1 MNLIKLIR
9 LNRKLLV
16 VFLIYCASL
25 FIFAFIYNEQY
36 VNNSDSFAFN
46 ADVLKAQKEASNEAI
61 NLTKAQT
68 QQALGQQ
75 QTELLAFSQLSQ
87 MLKPED
93 TVNITY
99 LRSPTTLAVTPSAE
113 IRTSDYRFVFHP
125 GLQLNV
131 QLMYFSIS
139 VDSYDKDGKELG
151 SQEVPDY
158 LTAKFPERGWQYQYL
173 IAGVTHQLQAVLT
186 QTQQHLTS
194 LETTNSEVWTY
205 WDFFYFSTVTQTT
218 VGYGDMLPNRTAV
231 RITVIFQVLFGI
243 LFLVVVINLSVS
255 EITKPVRVADDRK

>member
-1 MNLIKLIR
+1 
-9 LNRKLLV
+9 
-16 VFLIYCASL
+16 
-25 FIFAFIYNEQY
+25 
-36 VNNSDSFAFN
+36 
-46 ADVLKAQKEASNEAI
+46 
-61 NLTKAQT
+61 
-68 QQALGQQ
+68 
-75 QTELLAFSQLSQ
+75 

-139 VDSYDKDGKELG
+139 AHTTRTEKRLG

-158 LTAKFPERGWQYQYL
+158 LRAKFPERGWQYQYL

-186 QTQQHLTS
+186 QTQQRLTS

-218 VGYGDMLPNRTAV
+218 VGYGNMLPNRTAV

>member
-139 VDSYDKDGKELG
+139 AHTTRTEKRLG

-158 LTAKFPERGWQYQYL
+158 LRAKFPERGWQYQYL

-194 LETTNSEVWTY
+194 FETPNS
-205 WDFFYFSTVTQTT
+205 
-218 VGYGDMLPNRTAV
+218 
-231 RITVIFQVLFGI
+231 
-243 LFLVVVINLSVS
+243 
-255 EITKPVRVADDRK
+255 